1 MLQKTTRIK
10 TKRRSKLIPK
20 TPNLFKMVDY
30 FNAVLCLFISLLIM
44 TSAAAPVNSNNNDT
58 AMTTTPAMGNMAIA
72 TNGQTTEKTTIEPVV
87 SVKIFLFF

>member
-1 MLQKTTRIK
+1 
-10 TKRRSKLIPK
+10 
-20 TPNLFKMVDY
+20 MVDY
-30 FNAVLCLFISLLIM
+30 CNAVLCLFISLLIM

-87 SVKIFLFF
+87 SVKIFFFDGRCACFVSCECC

>member
-1 MLQKTTRIK
+1 
-10 TKRRSKLIPK
+10 
-20 TPNLFKMVDY
+20 
-30 FNAVLCLFISLLIM
+30 M

-87 SVKIFLFF
+87 SVKIFFFDGRNKLYLGVRVSSVVNVASHCEINCSYSL